1 VRGGSAGAGP
11 GVQQFG
17 GDGASGGADR
27 RRLLLRSYS
36 REKSLQS
43 TEKETT
49 APQSPLPLKFD
60 PG

>member
-1 VRGGSAGAGP
+1 MRGGSAGAGP

-36 REKSLQS
+36 RDKSLQS
-43 TEKETT
+43 TEKETV
-49 APQSPLPLKFD
+49 PPLPLKFD